1 MTACTVRE
9 VTVDAHGW
17 DEFVRR
23 STSPNEFLHSWQW
36 GEFQRAAGK
45 MIMRLEVLIGT
56 RRCAVALLVPHTTRL
71 GKSFI
76 LAPRGPIIDPKLDTK
91 EQEAVWRAL
100 LRTIEKNRT
109 ADTMFLKVEPN
120 IVPPKNVGLIEGTGM
135 HPEQTLLLNLMPSVE
150 DILASM
156 HHKTRY
162 NIRLSERHGVTVGFG
177 TSDEDIN
184 EFLSLTKETAER
196 QKIGVWPDAYYRTMV
211 PSLGDAITIAVARLH
226 TKPIA
231 AAILIRYGSTTT
243 YLHGASAGDF
253 HEHMAPHLLQ
263 WQSICRAKEQGC
275 AVYDFYGIAPDHED
289 EDHKWSGITRFK
301 MGFGGQVHRYPGAF
315 NLVYQRG
322 WYLAYR
328 IAKRAAGR

>member
-1 MTACTVRE
+1 MTSCEVRE
-9 VTVDAHGW
+9 VTDARGW
-17 DEFVRR
+17 DDFVRHA
-23 STSPNEFLHSWQW
+23 TSPNEFLHSWQW

-45 MIMRLEVLIGT
+45 MILRLEVLMGS

-76 LAPRGPIIDPKLDTK
+76 LAPRGPIIDPKLD
-91 EQEAVWRAL
+91 EDEREAVWHAL
-100 LRTIEKNRT
+100 FETIEKNRT
-109 ADTMFLKVEPN
+109 ADTIFLKVEPN
-120 IVPPKNVGLIEGTGM
+120 VAPPGDVGLVEGTGM
-135 HPEQTLLLNLMPSVE
+135 HPEQTLLLNLQKTEEELLS
-150 DILASM
+150 SM

-177 TSDEDIN
+177 TSNEDVT
-184 EFLSLTKETAER
+184 EFIALMRETAKR
-196 QKIGVWPDAYYRTMV
+196 QKIGVWPDQYYRTMV
-211 PSLGDAITIAVARLH
+211 SSLGDSITIALARLH

-231 AAILIRYGSTTT
+231 AAILIRFGSTMT
-243 YLHGASAGDF
+243 YLHGASAGAF

-263 WQSICRAKEQGC
+263 WESICRAKEQGC
-275 AVYDFYGIAPDHED
+275 SVYDFYGIAPEHE
-289 EDHKWSGITRFK
+289 EEHKWSGITRFK
-301 MGFGGQVHRYPGAF
+301 MGFGGQVHKYAGAF